1 VVKYENS
8 LKILLFSIIAVQ
20 IALYFFEILRPS
32 IIYDYIDYFPFT
44 IIPLSIYLFLI
55 YKKINSRLYVYL
67 STYLAVV
74 FIFFPIANI
83 LKADF
88 LTTYSFPSFIENRN
102 LDRDSNYL
110 LIIDIDGVINLNTF
124 NEAGYTADIINR
136 PGEIGYPEAVETLIG
151 EPRAV
156 LIRELETSSLLKIS
170 GWDINLGNKNTWK
183 LDLVSFDSDLNLE
196 NIKLENSEIS
206 GTGNIYL
213 GKELELKEL
222 KINGNFDIKVS
233 KDLPIVVVGKV
244 ETPASWISATI
255 GYLNQADEVYKLKV
269 FVEDGSNVK
278 FFDENG
284 ES

>member
-1 VVKYENS
+1 MVKYENS

-222 KINGNFDIKVS
+222 KINGNFDVKVS

-269 FVEDGSNVK
+269 FGEDGSNVK
-278 FFDENG
+278 CFDENG